1 MKETDLAWLGGMI
14 GGEGGLR
21 YRKHNS
27 SSGRH
32 NWQLQLIVNMGEEEY
47 VRRIARLCGASYRI
61 QPSGKY
67 WEVYLLGSRALNVL
81 KETKSYLYGFKA
93 EAADV
98 AKNLGPS
105 VPGTLPRPILPSL
118 KGKTK
123 SNHLELNLNTRR
135 SIPGSGRPLGLKQG
149 DLAWL
154 GGLTCAEAGLRY
166 KKVKSKVATPKKTY
180 TYFYWR
186 LQLRVEMGEE
196 AYVRRFA
203 ELCGVTY
210 RKEPH
215 AEYWEVVLGGRKAL
229 ELLKAMRPYLYG
241 FKAQGA
247 DIALRVGSSIPGRF
261 SRPILPSL
269 KGKRQMDRGGIEPP
283 TSRVQGG
290 RSYR

>member
-1 MKETDLAWLGGMI
+1 MI

-21 YRKHNS
+21 YRKHNF

-32 NWQLQLIVNMGEEEY
+32 NWELQLRVNMGEEEY
-47 VRRIARLCGASYRI
+47 VRRMARLCGVSYGI
-61 QPSGKY
+61 QPNGKY
-67 WEVYLLGSRALNVL
+67 WQVYLLGNRALNVL
-81 KETKSYLYGFKA
+81 KETRPYLCGFKA
-93 EAADV
+93 EAADI

-118 KGKTK
+118 KGKTE
-123 SNHLELNLNTRR
+123 SNYLESNLNIRR
-135 SIPGSGRPLGLKQG
+135 SIQGCNGALGGKQG
-149 DLAWL
+149 GLAWL

-166 KKVKSKVATPKKTY
+166 KKVKSKIVTAKKTY

-186 LQLRVEMGEE
+186 LQLRIEMGEE
-196 AYVRRFA
+196 DYVRRFA

-215 AEYWEVVLGGRKAL
+215 AEYWEAIVGGRKAL

-241 FKAQGA
+241 FKAQAA
-247 DIALRVGSSIPGRF
+247 DIALRLGSSIPGRL

-269 KGKRQMDRGGIEPP
+269 KGKKQMDREGIEPS